1 MTYQCGFSPSEWSAP
16 VTDLYPH
23 SAIQQPGS
31 VFVTLIL
38 EHVLRT
44 EDRTSVPSR
53 CKRGESCS
61 SRRSNRNFSTREIQN
76 TMSEQNE

>member
-44 EDRTSVPSR
+44 EDRVFPNLETL
-53 CKRGESCS
+53 
-61 SRRSNRNFSTREIQN
+61 FSTG
-76 TMSEQNE
+76 